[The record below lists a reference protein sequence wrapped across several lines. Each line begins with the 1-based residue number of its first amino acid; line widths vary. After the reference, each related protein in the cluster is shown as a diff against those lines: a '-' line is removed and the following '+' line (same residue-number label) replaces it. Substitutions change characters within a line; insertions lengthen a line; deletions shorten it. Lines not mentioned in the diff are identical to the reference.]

1 MLRYGAT
8 IFLSAFLLF
17 EVQLIL
23 AKRIL
28 PWFGGAPSV
37 WTTCM
42 LFFQL
47 LLLAGY
53 AYAHGLA
60 AHLGATAQ
68 RRLHLGLLAASLV
81 LLAVLWG
88 VWGNPILP
96 DAGWKPADSTHPVGR
111 ILLLLGASIGLPFF
125 MLSATNPLLQ
135 AWFSRSHP
143 GVPPWR
149 LYALS
154 NLGSLLGLLGYPFL
168 VEWLLPLSSQAWT
181 WTVGYALY
189 AAGLVASAAVR
200 TVSPVSKQASPITDS
215 VPPSRTDYLS
225 GNCSMRCSTSSVPGV
240 AWFALAAMASVLLLA
255 TTNQMAQEIAVI
267 PFLWVLPLSLY
278 LLSFILCFE
287 SERWYR
293 RGPYA
298 VALLLALAGIG
309 AVLHLGV
316 DLAIYLQIGAYTI
329 LLFVACMTL
338 HGELAR
344 LKPAAGRLT
353 AYYLT
358 ITAGGAAGGLFVA
371 LAAPQV
377 FLGYWEFHVGLW
389 GSAALLL
396 VVWWRDRDSFLH
408 RGRAWP
414 AIAAPLAVLGLSA
427 YLAHNSL
434 PDVAGELLPAGG
446 WIALAAAV
454 AGGALVAGARR
465 RAPVPA
471 WAQATAFGLALLG
484 YGAALG
490 WLARTPL
497 AETIAQTRN
506 FYGVLH
512 VKEDNPDQEEW
523 HRYRLMHGRIT
534 HGHQYRRWDLRNEP
548 TSYYAQDSG
557 IGLTLLRHP
566 RRPRPLHVGVVGLGA
581 GSLAVY
587 GNAGD
592 VFRFYEI
599 NPDVV
604 RLAAGDRA
612 LFSYLRDSEAAT
624 DVVLGDARLS
634 LEHELGRGDA
644 ARFDVLV
651 VDAFSSDAIPVHLL
665 TSEAIEVYLGRL
677 RAPDGVLALHITNR
691 YLDLEPVV
699 AALAERHG
707 LMLRIVESTSGQYVF
722 ESAWALLARGDVLE
736 RVNGL
741 AEAARPAAA
750 ASVAPWR
757 DDYSNLFRIVKW

>member
-1 MLRYGAT
+1 MLRYGIT

-28 PWFGGAPSV
+28 PWFGGAPAV

-60 AHLGATAQ
+60 AHLSATAQ
-68 RRLHLGLLAASLV
+68 RRLHLALLSASLV
-81 LLAVLWG
+81 LLAILWTA
-88 VWGNPILP
+88 WGNPILP
-96 DAGWKPADSTHPVGR
+96 DADWKPADSAQPVWR
-111 ILLLLGASIGLPFF
+111 ILVLLGASIGLPFF
-125 MLSATNPLLQ
+125 ILSATNPLLQ

-143 GVPPWR
+143 DTPPWR

-168 VEWLLPLSSQAWT
+168 IEWLLPLSAQAWT
-181 WTVGYALY
+181 WVFGYALF
-189 AAGLVASAAVR
+189 AAGIVASSRAPAIAPAPAQTTAMAAAAVPAR
-200 TVSPVSKQASPITDS
+200 AS
-215 VPPSRTDYLS
+215 YLL
-225 GNCSMRCSTSSVPGV
+225 
-240 AWFALAAMASVLLLA
+240 WFALAAMASVLLLA
-255 TTNQMAQEIAVI
+255 TTNQMTQEIAVI

-309 AVLHLGV
+309 VVLHLGV
-316 DLAIYLQIGAYTI
+316 DLPIYIQIGAYTA

-344 LKPAAGRLT
+344 LKPTANRLT

-371 LAAPQV
+371 LFAPLA
-377 FLGYWEFHVGLW
+377 FAGYWELHLGLW

-396 VVWWRDRDSFLH
+396 AVWWRDRNSFLH
-408 RGRAWP
+408 HGHVWP
-414 AIAAPLAVLGLSA
+414 AVAVPLAVLALSV
-427 YLAHNSL
+427 YLAHKSL
-434 PDVAGELLPAGG
+434 LDAGSELLPTGG
-446 WIALAAAV
+446 WLALAAAV
-454 AGGALVAGARR
+454 AGSALVAGVRR

-471 WAQATAFGLALLG
+471 WAHAVLFGLALTG
-484 YGAALG
+484 YGVALA
-490 WLARTPL
+490 WLARAPL
-497 AETIAQTRN
+497 AESIAQTRN

-512 VKEDNPDQEEW
+512 VKEDNPDNEEW

-534 HGHQYRRWDLRNEP
+534 HGHQYRRWDLRTEP

-557 IGLTLLRHP
+557 IGLALLRHP
-566 RRPRPLHVGVVGLGA
+566 RRPLPLHVGVIGLGA

-587 GNAGD
+587 GNSGD

-604 RLAAGDRA
+604 HLAAGDRA

-624 DVVLGDARLS
+624 DVVLGDARLQ
-634 LEHELGRGDA
+634 LERERARDDTL
-644 ARFDVLV
+644 RFDVLV

-665 TSEAIEVYLGRL
+665 TAEAIEVYLARL
-677 RAPDGVLALHITNR
+677 RTPDGVLALHITNR

-707 LMLRIVESTSGQYVF
+707 LTLRIVESASGQYVF
-722 ESAWALLARGDVLE
+722 ESTWVLLAHGDALE
-736 RVNGL
+736 RVAGL
-741 AEAARPAAA
+741 AEASRPAAT

-757 DDYSNLFRIVKW
+757 DDYSNLFRIIKW

>member
-1 MLRYGAT
+1 MLRYGIT

-28 PWFGGAPSV
+28 PWFGGAPAV

-60 AHLGATAQ
+60 AHLSATAQ
-68 RRLHLGLLAASLV
+68 RRLHLA
-81 LLAVLWG
+81 LLAVSLALLVILWTA
-88 VWGNPILP
+88 WGNPILP
-96 DAGWKPADSTHPVGR
+96 DAGWKPADSTQPVWR
-111 ILLLLGASIGLPFF
+111 ILILLGASIGLPFF
-125 MLSATNPLLQ
+125 ILSATNPLLQ
-135 AWFSRSHP
+135 AWFSRTHP

-168 VEWLLPLSSQAWT
+168 IEWLLPLSSQAWT
-181 WTVGYALY
+181 WTFGYVLF
-189 AAGLVASAAVR
+189 AAGIVASARVR
-200 TVSPVSKQASPITDS
+200 AVSPISVQAPPATDS
-215 VPPSRTDYLS
+215 APPSRADYLI
-225 GNCSMRCSTSSVPGV
+225 
-240 AWFALAAMASVLLLA
+240 WFALAGFASVLLLA
-255 TTNQMAQEIAVI
+255 TTNQMTQEIAVI

-287 SERWYR
+287 SEHWYR

-298 VALLLALAGIG
+298 VMLLLALAGIG
-309 AVLHLGV
+309 VVLHLGV
-316 DLAIYLQIGAYTI
+316 DLPIYAQIGAYTL

-344 LKPAAGRLT
+344 LKPSAGRLT
-353 AYYLT
+353 VYYLT

-371 LAAPQV
+371 LAAPHV
-377 FLGYWEFHVGLW
+377 FAGYWEFHLGLW

-396 VVWWRDRDSFLH
+396 YIWWRDRDSFLH

-414 AIAAPLAVLGLSA
+414 AVAAPLAVLALSV
-427 YLAHNSL
+427 YLAHKSL
-434 PDVAGELLPAGG
+434 LDAARELLPTGG
-446 WIALAAAV
+446 WLALAAAV
-454 AGGALVAGARR
+454 AGSALVAGVRR

-471 WAQATAFGLALLG
+471 WAHAVLFGLALAG
-484 YGAALG
+484 YGVALA
-490 WLARTPL
+490 WLARAPL
-497 AETIAQTRN
+497 AESIAQTRN

-512 VKEDNPDQEEW
+512 VEEDNPDQEES

-534 HGHQYRRWDLRNEP
+534 HGHQYRRWDLRSEP

-557 IGLTLLRHP
+557 IGLALLRHP
-566 RRPRPLHVGVVGLGA
+566 RRPQPLHVGVVGLGA

-587 GNAGD
+587 GSAGD

-624 DVVLGDARLS
+624 DVVLGDARLQ
-634 LEHELGRGDA
+634 LERELARDDRL
-644 ARFDVLV
+644 RFDVLA

-665 TSEAIEVYLGRL
+665 TAEAIEVYLARL

-707 LMLRIVESTSGQYVF
+707 LALRIVESESGQYVF
-722 ESAWALLARGDVLE
+722 ESTWALLARGDVLE
-736 RVNGL
+736 RVPGL
-741 AEAARPAAA
+741 AEASRPVAAA
-750 ASVAPWR
+750 PVAPWR
-757 DDYSNLFRIVKW
+757 DDYSNLFRIVRW